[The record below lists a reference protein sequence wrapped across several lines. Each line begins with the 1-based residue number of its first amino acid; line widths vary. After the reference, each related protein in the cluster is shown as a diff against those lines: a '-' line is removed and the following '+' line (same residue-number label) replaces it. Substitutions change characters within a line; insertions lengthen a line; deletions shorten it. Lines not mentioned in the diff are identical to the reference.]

1 LVEYRAVWHFHSSP
15 PPGTFLEDVPKGL
28 RGLLAMQVIATVGL
42 WGVKFNFLLFFYRIF
57 CSVDR
62 MYRYLWWVVVV
73 VTVLSFGAFLG
84 LDSYK
89 CTASDVMIIVTEC
102 TKPSATRLEWI
113 QVQTTS
119 TIDAI
124 NDVLSTKLSLSPP
137 PSCIFLL
144 NLLL

>member
-1 LVEYRAVWHFHSSP
+1 
-15 PPGTFLEDVPKGL
+15 
-28 RGLLAMQVIATVGL
+28 MQVIATVGL

-137 PSCIFLL
+137 SCIFLL